1 MSTDPTPVN
10 ETPRDE
16 MEIQRKDD
24 LIVEFRKQ
32 LKANIRVVE
41 QQQADQ
47 RIRQGA
53 LADALGVPRND
64 APSSYYT
71 NIEAVDILRK
81 DLGQARRDLERV
93 TQLYDASVKVLAAH
107 VDAVRA
113 AEVHCHL
120 EHSPA
125 QAGTED
131 TAQPGD
137 EDNWRRGYD
146 EDVTGQLQEIA
157 AQIDLEASVSTRP
170 GSLGRLELAAAHL
183 RRIAGLLAARPDTQ
197 DDAGFLVGR
206 QGNGDTEGERVEW
219 NPAGCDWHPATVVE
233 RRSDTHLVIRLDD
246 NRQDLLVET
255 RHCRPATSERTGE
268 AE

>member
-1 MSTDPTPVN
+1 MTPDPTPVN

-32 LKANIRVVE
+32 LKANIRAVE
-41 QQQADQ
+41 QQQANQ

-81 DLGQARRDLERV
+81 DLGRARRDLERV
-93 TQLYDASVKVLAAH
+93 TQLYDASLKVLVAH

-113 AEVHCHL
+113 AEVYCHL

-131 TAQPGD
+131 TAQPGGGD
-137 EDNWRRGYD
+137 AEAWRQNRAQGWFRDVGYGLQKVLGEHRYLDVQRGSKQD
-146 EDVTGQLQEIA
+146 D
-157 AQIDLEASVSTRP
+157 P
-170 GSLGRLELAAAHL
+170 GWHPCTCGWEGYWSAFHPHVADHL
-183 RRIAGLLAARPDTQ
+183 RMSVAAAGLLAAPSATEAKGQ
-197 DDAGFLVGR
+197 DADSGNQLVTIFCP
-206 QGNGDTEGERVEW
+206 NCSTLM
-219 NPAGCDWHPATVVE
+219 TVAE
-233 RRSDTHLVIRLDD
+233 HENHD
-246 NRQDLLVET
+246 
-255 RHCRPATSERTGE
+255 CRPATSEGTGE
-268 AE
+268 AP